1 MDRRKLA
8 AWALIL
14 FGVILLG
21 MQVNIIDPS
30 RSTIVILLSA
40 FLGIMLFTKGINHS
54 KHKGILGG
62 SFFLLISITLLLMNN
77 NILPTDDQLG
87 VAYIL
92 FDLAAANFI
101 YYLFQKE
108 FLSNIISGFIFV
120 LIGLVIIIDYYKVL
134 PLWFAIDLL
143 QTYWPVILIIIGII
157 ILYRASLKNKKTIDL
172 T

>member
-14 FGVILLG
+14 FGVILLS
-21 MQVNIIDPS
+21 MQLDIITPS
-30 RSTIVILLSA
+30 RSTLVILVSA
-40 FLGIMLFTKGINHS
+40 FLGIMLFTKGINHP

-62 SFFLLISITLLLMNN
+62 SFFVLLSATLLFMK
-77 NILPTDDQLG
+77 IDIFPSDDQLG
-87 VAYIL
+87 VAFIL

-108 FLSNIISGFIFV
+108 FMSNIISGFVFIA
-120 LIGLVIIIDYYKVL
+120 IGLIIIIDYYDVI
-134 PLWFAIDLL
+134 PMWFAIDLL
-143 QTYWPVILIIIGII
+143 QTYWPVILIIIGVI
-157 ILYRASLKNKKTIDL
+157 ILTKASVKNKKTIDL